1 MTVYWDSSA
10 VIWYYGQGRIMEI
23 SGVTRPHALSE
34 IFSAL
39 TGGGYEIVLPDGRKE
54 LWTTDQN
61 DFEGLGKVPLKYLA
75 DIPAT

>member
-10 VIWYYGQGRIMEI
+10 V
-23 SGVTRPHALSE
+23 VC
-34 IFSAL
+34 
-39 TGGGYEIVLPDGRKE
+39 E

-61 DFEGLGKVPLKYLA
+61 DFEGLGKIPLKYLA